1 MKPVMQ
7 TATKPAAGPPS
18 TRTPST
24 RTAAPR
30 TAPTRAAPGGWARAL
45 MHPAAKPALFMLC
58 LLPLAW
64 LVYAAFTNQL
74 GANPAEAL
82 IRRLGDW
89 TMRGLWLTLAITPL
103 RQITGWASLARFRRM
118 LGVFSFSYAS
128 LHLLAYGW
136 LDMSLNFTDI
146 AVDIAKR
153 PFILMGFTAW
163 LLLIPLAATS
173 FNRVIK
179 AIGAKRWQTL
189 HKAVYAIAVIGL
201 LHFIWMRAGK
211 HNFAEP
217 AVYGVILAVLL
228 GWRVW
233 NRLRQRRPRLG

>member
-1 MKPVMQ
+1 MALQGKRQ
-7 TATKPAAGPPS
+7 ASPS
-18 TRTPST
+18 L
-24 RTAAPR
+24 AAPR
-30 TAPTRAAPGGWARAL
+30 EGATARSAVQKAL
-45 MHPAAKPALFMLC
+45 LNRAAKPLLFIAC

-64 LVYAAFTNQL
+64 LVYAAATNQL

-89 TMRGLWLTLAITPL
+89 TLRGLWLTLAITPL
-103 RQITGWASLARFRRM
+103 RELAGLPALVRFRRM
-118 LGVFSFSYAS
+118 LGVFTFSYAS

-136 LDMSLNFTDI
+136 LDMGLDFGDI

-163 LLLIPLAATS
+163 LLMVPLAATS
-173 FNRVIK
+173 FNKAIK
-179 AIGAKRWQTL
+179 ALGGKRWQAL
-189 HKAVYAIAVIGL
+189 HKAVYAVSVIAL

-217 AVYGVILAVLL
+217 AVYGAILAVLL
-228 GWRVW
+228 GWRLW
-233 NRLRQRRPRLG
+233 KRASAKRGRLG

>member
-1 MKPVMQ
+1 M
-7 TATKPAAGPPS
+7 TG
-18 TRTPST
+18 
-24 RTAAPR
+24 
-30 TAPTRAAPGGWARAL
+30 
-45 MHPAAKPALFMLC
+45 AAKPVLFIAC

-64 LVYAAFTNQL
+64 LVYGAVANQL

-89 TMRGLWLTLAITPL
+89 TLRGLWLTLAITPL
-103 RQITGWASLARFRRM
+103 RELTGLAALARFRRM
-118 LGVFSFSYAS
+118 LGVFTFSYAS

-136 LDMSLNFTDI
+136 LDMGLDFGDI
-146 AVDIAKR
+146 AKDIAKR

-163 LLLIPLAATS
+163 ALMLPLAATS
-173 FNRVIK
+173 FNKAIK
-179 AIGAKRWQTL
+179 ALGAKRWQAL
-189 HKAVYAIAVIGL
+189 HKAIYAISVIGL

-228 GWRVW
+228 GWRLFK
-233 NRLRQRRPRLG
+233 RLNTKRPRLG